1 MIRTRQLFI
10 LVSRTDTGIARI
22 IRTFSRYPYNH
33 VSLTLDPS
41 LRRWYSF
48 ARYVQDA
55 PFYSGFICE
64 PVERFYAENSDAQVR
79 IYRVE
84 IPNKTADELESLISK
99 AGHPDSGLIYN
110 YFDAVAGVMGGRL
123 SITGSHTCLSFACSV
138 LKRQHLN
145 IESLCRDLEP
155 CMIYEGSLASLIP
168 DSGRRDDLYFTRL
181 GFIHGT
187 ALSAKQLA
195 VLTHRMVAQAFDIYK
210 SLISHRTAH

>member
-10 LVSRTDTGIARI
+10 LVSRTDTGIAQV

-48 ARYVQDA
+48 ARYVQDT

-64 PVERFYAENSDAQVR
+64 PVERFYAENGDAQVR
-79 IYRVE
+79 LYRVE
-84 IPNKTADELESLISK
+84 IPSKTAEELEALMDK
-99 AGHPDSGLIYN
+99 ASQPDSGLIYN
-110 YFDAVAGVMGGRL
+110 YFDALAGAMGGKL
-123 SITGSHTCLSFACSV
+123 PITGSHTCLSFACSI
-138 LKRQHLN
+138 LERQHLS
-145 IESLCRDLEP
+145 IKSLCRDLEP
-155 CMIYEGSLASLIP
+155 SMIYEGALSSLIP

-181 GFIHGT
+181 GFLHGT

-195 VLTHRMVAQAFDIYK
+195 LLTHRMVAQAFDIYK
-210 SLISHRTAH
+210 FLVSHRTAH